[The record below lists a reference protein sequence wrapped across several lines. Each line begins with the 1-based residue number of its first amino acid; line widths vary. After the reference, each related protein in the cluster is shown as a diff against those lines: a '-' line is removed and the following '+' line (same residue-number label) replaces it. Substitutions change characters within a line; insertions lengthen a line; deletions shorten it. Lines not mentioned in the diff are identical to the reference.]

1 MPIEE
6 IIKTGE
12 SDTVEFKTTFNRGVI
27 ESMVAFANTNGGALY
42 VGVKDNGSIVGV
54 DITKESI
61 QNWVNE
67 IKNKTSPSVIPSVN
81 TEEVQNKVIVVF
93 SVSAYP
99 IKPVAFQG
107 KFYKRIAN
115 SNHLMTSDEIADE
128 HLKTLNSSWDYYPDS
143 HHTFADLDMK
153 KVRSFIRSVEK
164 QQQRSISLSP
174 KDFLNRFEFIR
185 NNQITL
191 GAYLLFAKEQCSI
204 SDVQAGRFKGETTI
218 IDSLSLNTDLFTEV
232 NELLAFIRKHL
243 MVEYVITG
251 KPSRE
256 ERFDYPED
264 AIREIVINMIVHRDY
279 RSSNASIIKI
289 YDDRITFYNPGT
301 LYGNLTIED
310 LLSGIYVSQTRNKLI
325 AKSFKE
331 VGFIER
337 YGSGILRVRQICR
350 DYGIIEPK
358 FEEVFDGFRVTLFKE
373 KVSSDGLNDG
383 LNSGINERLNE
394 RLNLLSDTEKKILI
408 LLIHEPSLKQLD
420 IAKKLQL
427 SEQYIR
433 KIMKQLKDK
442 KILHRQ
448 GSKKSGHWE
457 IVKQ

>member
-1 MPIEE
+1 L
-6 IIKTGE
+6 
-12 SDTVEFKTTFNRGVI
+12 
-27 ESMVAFANTNGGALY
+27 GAD
-42 VGVKDNGSIVGV
+42 VSQ
-54 DITKESI
+54 ESI
-61 QNWVNE
+61 QKWVNE
-67 IKNKTSPSVIPSVN
+67 IKNKTTPSVIPTVN
-81 TEEVQNKVIVVF
+81 TEMVQNKKLIVF
-93 SVSAYP
+93 SVLSYP

-153 KVRSFIRSVEK
+153 KVSNFINLVEK
-164 QQQRSISLSP
+164 QQRRTVDLPP
-174 KDFLNRFEFIR
+174 KDFLTRFEFIR
-185 NNQITL
+185 NKQITL
-191 GAYLLFAKEQCSI
+191 GSYLLFAKEQCSI

-218 IDSLSLNTDLFTEV
+218 IDSISLNTDLFTEV

-251 KPSRE
+251 QPSRQ

-289 YDDRITFYNPGT
+289 YDGHITFYNPGT

-310 LLSGIYVSQTRNKLI
+310 LLSGNYVSQTRNKLI

-373 KVSSDGLNDG
+373 KVSSGELNDE
-383 LNSGINERLNE
+383 LNGEL
-394 RLNLLSDTEKKILI
+394 DTEEVRKKYGRNAEEILKI
-408 LLIHEPSLKQLD
+408 IVKNPESTTQIMAEQINVSISTIEKN
-420 IAKKLQL
+420 IAK
-427 SEQYIR
+427 
-433 KIMKQLKDK
+433 LKK
-442 KILHRQ
+442 AGIIERV
-448 GSKKSGHWE
+448 GSTKSGYWK
-457 IVKQ
+457 IVSSDKQQ

>member
-1 MPIEE
+1 MPSAQVSIEK

-12 SDTVEFKTTFNRGVI
+12 SDTVEFKTNFNRGVI
-27 ESMVAFANTNGGALY
+27 ESMVAFANTIGGALY
-42 VGVKDNGSIVGV
+42 VGVKDNGTIVGV
-54 DITKESI
+54 DISKESI

-67 IKNKTSPSVIPSVN
+67 MKNKTSPTVIPSVN
-81 TEEVQNKVIVVF
+81 TMEVKNKVIVVF
-93 SVSAYP
+93 SVPAYP

-143 HHTFADLDMK
+143 HHTIADLDMK
-153 KVRSFIRSVEK
+153 KVSNFINLVEK
-164 QQQRSISLSP
+164 QQRRTVDLPP
-174 KDFLNRFEFIR
+174 KDFLTRFEFIR

-232 NELLAFIRKHL
+232 NELMAFIRKHL
-243 MVEYVITG
+243 MIEYVFTG
-251 KPSRE
+251 QPSRQ

-264 AIREIVINMIVHRDY
+264 AIREIMINMIVHRDY

-310 LLSGIYVSQTRNKLI
+310 LLSGNYVSQTRNKLI

-337 YGSGILRVRQICR
+337 YGSGILRVRQICCN
-350 DYGIIEPK
+350 YGIIEPK

-373 KVSSDGLNDG
+373 KVSND
-383 LNSGINERLNE
+383 E
-394 RLNLLSDTEKKILI
+394 LSDE
-408 LLIHEPSLKQLD
+408 
-420 IAKKLQL
+420 L
-427 SEQYIR
+427 SDELNTGQRLVFQYIKKNEGVMAKTIAQELNMPFGTVDRHIRVLLKNELIER
-433 KIMKQLKDK
+433 K
-442 KILHRQ
+442 
-448 GSKKSGHWE
+448 GSKKTGGYYS
-457 IVKQ
+457 K